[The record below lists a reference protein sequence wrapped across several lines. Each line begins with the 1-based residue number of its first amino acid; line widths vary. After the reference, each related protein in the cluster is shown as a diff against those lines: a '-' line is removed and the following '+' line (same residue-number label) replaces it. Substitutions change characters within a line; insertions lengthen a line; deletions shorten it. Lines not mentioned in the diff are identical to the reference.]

1 MGLKFVAMAAAVGG
15 IIGFAASQMSNNTPE
30 AVDGA
35 ATAALIDAR
44 VNARLEELGLTS
56 KTELEGRISG
66 GVASYLAEQPEAVYN
81 ALALHQQNEKARE
94 EDARRQTVAQ
104 LGDALFDQEGDP
116 SFGASAETADMT
128 LVEFFDYRCGYC
140 KRSLQTVLDLVESD
154 PKLRVVL
161 KEFPILG
168 PESVVASR
176 VSLAANRID
185 PKLHKGFHTAL
196 MAHRGGFDTTSLLIV
211 AAAAGYDPAAVQ
223 AEMEASEVTTQI
235 RNAYEVAEALGIR
248 GTPAFVVGDTVIP
261 GAVNADQLRQA
272 IEKAR
277 AKDKG

>member
-1 MGLKFVAMAAAVGG
+1 MGLKTIALAAAVGG
-15 IIGFAASQMSNNTPE
+15 IIGFAASNMPGSAPTGE
-30 AVDGA
+30 DGV
-35 ATAALIDAR
+35 ATAALIDER

-56 KTELEGRISG
+56 KTELNGRISG

-81 ALALHQQNEKARE
+81 ALALYQQQEKARE

-104 LGDALFDQEGDP
+104 LGGALFEQGGDP

-140 KRSLQTVLDLVESD
+140 KRSLQTVLGLVESD

-168 PESVVASR
+168 PESVVAAR

-185 PKLHKGFHTAL
+185 PARYKALHTAM
-196 MAHRGGFDTTSLLIV
+196 MAHRGGYDPTSLLTV
-211 AAAAGYDPAAVQ
+211 VAAAGYDPAAVQ
-223 AEMEASEVTTQI
+223 AEMEAAEVTAQI

-277 AKDKG
+277 AQDKG